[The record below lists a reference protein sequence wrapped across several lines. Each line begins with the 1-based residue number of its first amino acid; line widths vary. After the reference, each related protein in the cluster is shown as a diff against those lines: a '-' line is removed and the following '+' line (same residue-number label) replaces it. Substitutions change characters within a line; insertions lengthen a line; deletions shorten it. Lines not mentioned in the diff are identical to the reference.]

1 MKDKISIFEKYTMQV
16 NDLLVDAY
24 KWKVIADHEE
34 SEEAKKRC
42 MQISMALYDLYTEEQ
57 KHLENKMRQ

>member
-1 MKDKISIFEKYTMQV
+1 MQV

-42 MQISMALYDLYTEEQ
+42 MQISMALYDMYTEEQ